1 MSVIHR
7 AVVASAAGVAAAAT
21 AAFVLAPAA
30 GAQARSS
37 GSSLS
42 GHFHHLT
49 TIASTV
55 PGNGDVNPYGT
66 VVIQRTQG
74 DLQRGNVLISNFNN
88 TKNLQGTGTDDRP
101 DLPGRPA
108 QRVRPDQAEPRCP
121 ARAPAAS
128 A

>member
-37 GSSLS
+37 GSSFI
-42 GHFHHLT
+42 GHFHHLK

-66 VVIQRTQG
+66 VVIQQH
-74 DLQRGNVLISNFNN
+74 
-88 TKNLQGTGTDDRP
+88 
-101 DLPGRPA
+101 PG
-108 QRVRPDQAEPRCP
+108 
-121 ARAPAAS
+121 
-128 A
+128 